1 MLSQHEAVAHQL
13 ESMTSRLDHEV
24 ASREAVE
31 ERYRRLHHKFTA
43 LSTGSPHS
51 LAMLWL
57 HSNLSF
63 QSLAILRSCMSA
75 LEKADVRLVCAETSS
90 LLTDLDDGDRVR
102 GRRRR

>member
-43 LSTGSPHS
+43 LSTGSSPSIVMS
-51 LAMLWL
+51 LD
-57 HSNLSF
+57 SLSF
-63 QSLAILRSCMSA
+63 GEQKAHGA
-75 LEKADVRLVCAETSS
+75 LGFAQ
-90 LLTDLDDGDRVR
+90 
-102 GRRRR
+102 RRRRC

>member
-1 MLSQHEAVAHQL
+1 MSQHEAVAHQL

-63 QSLAILRSCMSA
+63 QSLAMLRFPECFG
-75 LEKADVRLVCAETSS
+75 E
-90 LLTDLDDGDRVR
+90 G
-102 GRRRR
+102 